1 LFSRIQVGDMKLEHF
16 IEIFIVCFS
25 PFTACTFSV
34 SWDAYIWKLSF
45 HYWTRL
51 SSSFPVFFTII
62 SKYNLCLW
70 MQFLH
75 SKSVF
80 FLLFTFS
87 LIVVLGSKYRCATHW
102 KLKICLEYT
111 NNHHFILHFVCFT
124 HHQDSYVLILLC
136 AEF

>member
-1 LFSRIQVGDMKLEHF
+1 MKLEHF

-25 PFTACTFSV
+25 PFSACTFSV
-34 SWDAYIWKLSF
+34 SWECIYLEVVFSLLNSFVFKL
-45 HYWTRL
+45 
-51 SSSFPVFFTII
+51 PVFFTII

-70 MQFLH
+70 MQFLYR
-75 SKSVF
+75 KSVF

-87 LIVVLGSKYRCATHW
+87 LIVVLRSKYPCATHW

>member
-87 LIVVLGSKYRCATHW
+87 LIVVYVPNIVVPLIGSW
-102 KLKICLEYT
+102 KFVLNTPIIITLF
-111 NNHHFILHFVCFT
+111 FILFAL
-124 HHQDSYVLILLC
+124 LITRIHM
-136 AEF
+136 F